1 MVCRTALGRGERCD
15 DDPAHEVVALAE
27 DEGREV
33 LVRATWGTPDVRLAE
48 TRMALHAQQA
58 VALLAIF
65 GFLVGLCGLWVVM
78 PGLGALHV
86 LGAAASMALFWGGGN
101 LMLGRKPSAFPVG
114 GRPLLA
120 AAASGEAS
128 ADHGPLLGMNGVA
141 AGSRTLLA
149 PASGIE
155 CLAYAIELHYVG
167 FGGDRV
173 MLRDAA
179 GAGFDVVL
187 DDGRVAHIPP
197 GRIRLVAPMRQVIDV
212 DNHALER
219 YLISLDPQHEPGR
232 AFDPLRYN
240 VVAETVLLRGEP
252 VELLSRFEPEVNPR
266 AAPTGYREPAP
277 VVWVARELPVLRLSE
292 R

>member
-1 MVCRTALGRGERCD
+1 MVCRTALTRGERCD
-15 DDPAHEVVALAE
+15 TDPAHEVVALG
-27 DEGREV
+27 DDDGREL
-33 LVRATWGTPDVRLAE
+33 LVRAAWGTPDVRLAE
-48 TRMALHAQQA
+48 TRMAMHAQQA

-101 LMLGRKPSAFPVG
+101 LMLGQRPSTFPVG
-114 GRPLLA
+114 GRPLLGAGAEPDA
-120 AAASGEAS
+120 AAVDA
-128 ADHGPLLGMNGVA
+128 PLFGLNGVA
-141 AGSRTLLA
+141 SGSQTLLA

-155 CLAYAIELHYVG
+155 CAAYAIELHYVG
-167 FGGDRV
+167 YGGDRV

-179 GAGFDVVL
+179 SAGFDVVL
-187 DDGRVAHIPP
+187 GDGRIAHIPA
-197 GRIRLVAPMRQVIDV
+197 GRVRLVAPMRQVV
-212 DNHALER
+212 NLDNHALEH
-219 YLISLDPQHEPGR
+219 YLGSLDPQHEPGR
-232 AFDPLRYN
+232 AFNPLRYN
-240 VVAETVLLRGEP
+240 VVAEAVLLAGEP

-277 VVWVARELPVLRLSE
+277 VVWVARGLPVLRLSE